1 MTMGGSIADR
11 LRSLL
16 EPSGYLTPA
25 LEDLL
30 TLSDDGILPDDDL
43 ACLVSCHVILLRR
56 CLLSNYDLLHRIASL
71 LKPMLD
77 DDHATLLKEAASNP
91 GR

>member
-1 MTMGGSIADR
+1 MGGSIADR

-25 LEDLL
+25 LEDVL
-30 TLSDDGILPDDDL
+30 TLSDDGQIDDDEL

-56 CLLSNYDLLHRIASL
+56 CLLSLDVLNQIASL

-77 DDHATLLKEAASNP
+77 DDHATLLTEAVANP